1 MSGINV
7 YYSSSTNLYLHREK
21 TLIFYLD
28 DGSSNLETSDNYSLN
43 IETSDNYSLVINIYV
58 ACFMKRMFFH
68 EVQLA
73 QCLIH
78 LLL

>member
-21 TLIFYLD
+21 THFYLD
-28 DGSSNLETSDNYSLN
+28 NGSSNLATSDNYSLS
-43 IETSDNYSLVINIYV
+43 IETSDNYSLVINIAY
-58 ACFMKRMFFH
+58 FMKRMLFH

-73 QCLIH
+73 QYLIH
-78 LLL
+78 LLP